1 MNIYYARERLR
12 TGSIFDL
19 KLKVAYY
26 ARVSTEKAE
35 QQVSIKH
42 QQEYYEE
49 FIRSNQ
55 NWTFSGAYIDDGIS
69 GIHAEKRE
77 EFQNMTVWLL

>member
-26 ARVSTEKAE
+26 ARVSTEKVE

-55 NWTFSGAYIDDGIS
+55 NWTFREHILTMEYLESMP
-69 GIHAEKRE
+69 KRE
-77 EFQNMTVWLL
+77 RNFRI